1 MSMSISVRTKL
12 ARWLLSCIEAEW
24 KAEMKAQIDSHFTEY
39 PEVLRHKIP
48 HREPKEFTMENRQ

>member
-12 ARWLLSCIEAEW
+12 ARWLMSCIEVEW

>member
-1 MSMSISVRTKL
+1 MSISVRIKL
-12 ARWLLSCIEAEW
+12 ARWLMSCIETEW

-48 HREPKEFTMENRQ
+48 HREPRTFTLEDRQ